1 MLLCSAET
9 MREIDRTAICEYG
22 IPSTYLMTNAARAV
36 FQAALARLPETGGM
50 VAVFCGPGNNGGDG
64 VAAAAFL
71 LRRGVKVRTFLVGSR
86 EKMTADTLEMERRLV
101 EQGGVLEDFSDSQ
114 SLEQYLARC
123 DIVIDALFGTG
134 LRSPLRGDALR
145 AVTLINETDAFV
157 ISTDIPSGVHADTG
171 KILGA
176 AVSADETVTFAL
188 AKAGLFL
195 EPGCTL
201 CGKITLADIGI
212 PRELTQSARPL
223 CYAVMDGDISLP
235 RRRPDTH
242 KGDYGRALIV
252 AGSVGYTGAPVLAAK
267 AATVT
272 GAGLVTLAVPESIY
286 TIAAVK
292 CTEEMVVPLPGSAEG
307 TLSSLAAYSVT
318 DRLSKAD
325 VCLLGPGLG
334 RTAHIREIVTSAIKN
349 SKVPLVL
356 DADGI
361 NAAAENIDVLDEAVC
376 PIILTPHDGEFAR
389 LTGHLPNDDP
399 EGRLEAARRFAKQHG
414 VVVVLKGHRTIT
426 ALPDGS
432 AYVNTTGGPAMAKGG
447 SGDVLAGMI
456 TALIAQK
463 FPIKDAVLAAVYLHG
478 LAGDMA
484 ARRLGEYSVTAS
496 AIIEALPEAIASVT
510 S

>member
-1 MLLCSAET
+1 
-9 MREIDRTAICEYG
+9 
-22 IPSTYLMTNAARAV
+22 
-36 FQAALARLPETGGM
+36 
-50 VAVFCGPGNNGGDG
+50 
-64 VAAAAFL
+64 
-71 LRRGVKVRTFLVGSR
+71 
-86 EKMTADTLEMERRLV
+86 
-101 EQGGVLEDFSDSQ
+101 
-114 SLEQYLARC
+114 
-123 DIVIDALFGTG
+123 
-134 LRSPLRGDALR
+134 
-145 AVTLINETDAFV
+145 
-157 ISTDIPSGVHADTG
+157 
-171 KILGA
+171 
-176 AVSADETVTFAL
+176 
-188 AKAGLFL
+188 
-195 EPGCTL
+195 
-201 CGKITLADIGI
+201 
-212 PRELTQSARPL
+212 
-223 CYAVMDGDISLP
+223 
-235 RRRPDTH
+235 
-242 KGDYGRALIV
+242 
-252 AGSVGYTGAPVLAAK
+252 
-267 AATVT
+267 
-272 GAGLVTLAVPESIY
+272 
-286 TIAAVK
+286 
-292 CTEEMVVPLPGSAEG
+292 
-307 TLSSLAAYSVT
+307 
-318 DRLSKAD
+318 

>member
-9 MREIDRTAICEYG
+9 MRGIDKTAIEEYG
-22 IPSTYLMTNAARAV
+22 VPSTYLMTNAARAV
-36 FQAALARLPETGGM
+36 AQAALARLPESGG
-50 VAVFCGPGNNGGDG
+50 VAAVFCGPGNNGGDG

-71 LRRGVKVRTFLVGSR
+71 LRRGVEVRAFLVGSR
-86 EKMTADTLEMERRLV
+86 EKMTADTLEMERRLL
-101 EQGGVLEDFSDSQ
+101 EQGGALEDFTDAPD
-114 SLEQYLARC
+114 LEEYLSRC
-123 DIVIDALFGTG
+123 DVIIDALFGTG
-134 LRSPLRGDALR
+134 LNSPLRGDALR
-145 AVTLINETDAFV
+145 AVGLINDTDAYV
-157 ISTDIPSGVHADTG
+157 ISADIPSGVHADTG
-171 KILGA
+171 AILGE
-176 AVSADETVTFAL
+176 AVCADETVTFAL

-195 EPGCTL
+195 EPGCTM

-212 PRELTQSARPL
+212 PKELTRNARPL
-223 CYAVMDGDISLP
+223 CYAVMDGDVSLP
-235 RRRPDTH
+235 HRRPDTH

-267 AATVT
+267 AASVT
-272 GAGLVTLAVPESIY
+272 GAGLVTLAVPESVY

-292 CTEEMVVPLPGSAEG
+292 CTEEMVFPLPASAEG
-307 TLSSLAAYSVT
+307 TLSPLAAYPVM
-318 DRLSKAD
+318 DRLSKSD
-325 VCLLGPGLG
+325 VCLIGPGLG
-334 RTAHIREIVTSAIKN
+334 RVAPIREIVAAALKN
-349 SKVPLVL
+349 AKVPLVL

-361 NAAAENIDVLDEAVC
+361 NAVAGNIDVLDEASC
-376 PIILTPHDGEFAR
+376 PVILTPHDGEFAR
-389 LTGHLPNDDP
+389 LAGSLPGDAPD
-399 EGRLEAARRFAKQHG
+399 GRLGAARRFAEQHG

-456 TALIAQK
+456 TAFIAQK

-478 LAGDMA
+478 LAGDIA

-496 AIIEALPEAIASVT
+496 AIIEALPEAISSVI